1 MIGFTIR
8 ILGNSLALYVAFLL
22 VPGFIIKGGIKEY
35 LIAGIFLG
43 LLNAIIRPVLKTI
56 TLPIIILTLG
66 LFVFFIDALLLWAVD
81 YIFDY
86 VVIQDVWAL
95 IWATVTIWIVNLF
108 VSKTT
113 KVII

>member
-8 ILGNSLALYVAFLL
+8 ILGNSLALYLAFLL
-22 VPGFIIKGGIKEY
+22 IPGFVIKGGIKEY

-66 LFVFFIDALLLWAVD
+66 IFIFILDALLLWVVD
-81 YIFDY
+81 YIFDF
-86 VVIQDVWAL
+86 VVIQDIWTLVWTTIL
-95 IWATVTIWIVNLF
+95 IWIVNLF

-113 KVII
+113 KFLT